1 MPINIDIL
9 KPIEEYKDNVI
20 YNDINLRMS
29 VGKLSKNS
37 LNEKSTNKDLETSV
51 NFESIKNSII
61 NLFTTSPGQKI
72 LEPEFGLNFGDLL
85 FLPVSKKRAKI
96 IGDIILKGVRRYEPR
111 VNIFELDIVSVPE
124 QSTYEIEINLTIPEF
139 SNNPL
144 NLKGALSKS
153 GFYTF

>member
-1 MPINIDIL
+1 MPINVDIL

-20 YNDINLRMS
+20 YNDINLKMS

-37 LNEKSTNKDLETSV
+37 LNENSTNKDLDTAV

-96 IGDIILKGVRRYEPR
+96 IGDIILNGVRRYEPR
-111 VNIFELDIVSVPE
+111 INIFELDIVSVPE
-124 QSTYEIEINLTIPEF
+124 ESTYEIELNLTVPEF
-139 SNNPL
+139 DNNPL